1 MHKYYKEPFFQ
12 SLAVH
17 VLLFLVL
24 IISSFLDRP
33 QIIQVAGGGA
43 QEKKEE
49 KPIIQ
54 AGLIDNQ
61 AVKTA
66 VARQEQQERDK
77 QKQLVQQKANADKLK
92 KEAERIK
99 LEAQK
104 LQQEVAAAKNK
115 VEKEKQLALVA
126 KAEAEKAKL
135 QAKKEN
141 EKAQAAKEAAA
152 KKLELAK
159 KAKAQVAKERDLAQK
174 EKEKEQE
181 LAKQKE
187 RAVAAEQSRIKAE
200 QERQAAAAVA
210 QANAIAAQQATA
222 ARNRWIDS
230 ELSRYAGEIERRIR
244 EHRTISTAFS
254 ADLKCDIQIKLLPD
268 GSVHDVR
275 IVKSSGNVAY
285 DSISEAAVYKAAPFD
300 MPEDQELLSRLRDIV
315 VGLKVAD
322 DING

>member
-77 QKQLVQQKANADKLK
+77 QKQLAQQKANADKLK

-159 KAKAQVAKERDLAQK
+159 KAKAQVAKERELAQK
-174 EKEKEQE
+174 AKEQE

-187 RAVAAEQSRIKAE
+187 SAVAAEQSRIKAE
-200 QERQAAAAVA
+200 QEKQAQAAQAQQQAMAA
-210 QANAIAAQQATA
+210 QAAA

-230 ELSRYAGEIERRIR
+230 EFSRYVGEIGQRIKQY
-244 EHRTISTAFS
+244 RTISAAFP
-254 ADLKCDIQIKLLPD
+254 AELRCGIQLKFLPD

-275 IVKSSGNVAY
+275 IATSSGNAAY
-285 DSISEAAVYKAAPFD
+285 DAMSEAAVYKAAPFEI
-300 MPEDQELLSRLRDIV
+300 PEDLELRSKLQNIEWTFIAGEDS
-315 VGLKVAD
+315 
-322 DING
+322 NG